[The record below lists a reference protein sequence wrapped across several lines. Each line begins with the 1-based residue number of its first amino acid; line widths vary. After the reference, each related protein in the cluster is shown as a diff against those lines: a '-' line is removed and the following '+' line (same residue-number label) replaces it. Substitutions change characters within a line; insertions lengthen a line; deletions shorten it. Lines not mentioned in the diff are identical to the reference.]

1 MSLPSRFALPR
12 NGWTRDVSIG
22 DGNAGISGRVA
33 AEARIAGVKEG
44 RGCELWTR
52 LLLVVMPPRSRIRRS
67 AEVRYNRESG
77 PPLPKLRVR
86 AQQVRPGAPFFFWY
100 WQLQWDWSGTLNRGP
115 SAAKGAASCP
125 EVKRRPCS
133 GEAECGTC
141 PGGR

>member
-22 DGNAGISGRVA
+22 DGNSGTSGRVA

-52 LLLVVMPPRSRIRRS
+52 LLWVVMPPRSRIRRS

-77 PPLPKLRVR
+77 GQRDRSIHQDPPQVRVR
-86 AQQVRPGAPFFFWY
+86 GSR
-100 WQLQWDWSGTLNRGP
+100 
-115 SAAKGAASCP
+115 
-125 EVKRRPCS
+125 
-133 GEAECGTC
+133 TC
-141 PGGR
+141 FDVDPTAGG